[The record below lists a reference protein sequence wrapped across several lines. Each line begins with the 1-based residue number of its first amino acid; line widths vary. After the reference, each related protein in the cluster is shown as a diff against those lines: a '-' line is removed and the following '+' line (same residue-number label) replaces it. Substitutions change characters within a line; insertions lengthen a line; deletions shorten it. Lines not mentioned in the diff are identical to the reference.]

1 MNYEVSEKKGE
12 SVMIGLTEIG
22 EGQYEITLDGKTIHV
37 DAVKSGRTIYSVIED
52 GKQFEAMVD
61 EKGEHDFDVLVGGQ
75 LFHLE
80 SIDERTKLLA
90 GSAQAVAVGK
100 QTVEAEMPG
109 KVIKIDIAVG
119 AEVTEGQGCVII
131 EAMKMENE
139 ITSPIDGVVTE
150 IGVGEDQTVEPGMML
165 FVVEPPEEEGGE

>member
-1 MNYEVSEKKGE
+1 MNYEVTEKKGE
-12 SVMIGLTEIG
+12 TVTVGLTEIG
-22 EGQYEITLDGKTIHV
+22 EGQYEITIDDKTVHV

-61 EKGEHDFDVLVGGQ
+61 EKGEHDFDILVGGQ

-90 GSAQAVAVGK
+90 GSAQTLAVGK
-100 QTVEAEMPG
+100 QVVEAEMPG
-109 KVIKIDIAVG
+109 KVIKIARAVG
-119 AEVTEGQGCVII
+119 EEVTEGQGVLIV

-139 ITSPIDGVVTE
+139 ITSPIDGVITE
-150 IGVGEDQTVEPGMML
+150 IGVSQDQTVEPGSML
-165 FVVEPPEEEGGE
+165 FVVEPPEEEGAE